1 MDNEDTMDND
11 CRFGVYYSKI
21 RFHLGCSGHNLQN
34 CKLTLHNCADVVNEI
49 DVKPDGSW
57 RIKNE
62 EFSYLSKWHLPDGS
76 LCADTCTEVKPD
88 LEKLKVV
95 KQEITSEVHR
105 NLKLERN
112 RQGFWEVSKPDD
124 VKASNLS
131 ESCPYWSYR
140 VLKYMKAWLIN
151 PLAFASDDPS
161 LQNFLPTRSA
171 GIPLQDE
178 LNDRNEVTSDDW
190 ISLTLAA
197 VGGDDGKSATVKRPR
212 SEQQFAPKE
221 RMEPLDES
229 GEYLP
234 DKTATLFFLGACINL
249 S

>member
-57 RIKNE
+57 LIKNE

-105 NLKLERN
+105 KFEIRAKQTGIL
-112 RQGFWEVSKPDD
+112 GSH
-124 VKASNLS
+124 
-131 ESCPYWSYR
+131 WSYR

-212 SEQQFAPKE
+212 SEQQLAPKE